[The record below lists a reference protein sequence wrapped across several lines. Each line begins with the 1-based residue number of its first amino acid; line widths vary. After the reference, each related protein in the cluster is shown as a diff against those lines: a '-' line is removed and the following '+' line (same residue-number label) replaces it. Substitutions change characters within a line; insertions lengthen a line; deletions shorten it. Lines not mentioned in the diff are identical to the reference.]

1 MPPFRSPSPALI
13 GLAAHATGVVAGLG
27 AGFPAVLAGGTAA
40 IVLPGRRRWIGVVVA
55 VGALSGAATRH
66 ADRDRCASVI
76 APGAISAHVAV
87 VVPAAPRRIGSLR
100 LLDRPCRGTIPFRP
114 GGSDTLWAGWR
125 GTVRGNWRQ
134 MEGRW
139 RPPDGLLGVMEAQG
153 RVGPA
158 DWVESL
164 RNGTLR
170 SIGRLFGARAGMI
183 EALVLGSRGT
193 IDPDLQRAFA
203 RSGLVH
209 LLSISGFHVGLI
221 WAWVQIIL
229 GLLGVRVRSPV
240 AAALVLAYIGFIGL
254 PPPAVRAGL
263 LATIGA
269 LARFGQRNPS
279 AGPLFALCAWLVLV
293 VDPWAL
299 FDLGAWLSIG
309 SLWGA
314 TAAVRWSDRAFG
326 TGAGWRMMA
335 GSVGAT
341 LATAPITAW
350 WLGTVA
356 LAGIALNP
364 IAIPLAAA
372 AVPAV
377 LASLLVAPILPRVA
391 ASVAAGGGALLAAL
405 EALARRGAAIP
416 GAALSFE
423 PGPLPALLAL
433 LVVAGAA
440 VAFGGRATAREAGR
454 RIAWGLGVGL
464 ALGLVWQLVPV
475 ADSRPGLALHFL
487 DVGQGDAALV
497 QTASGHWVLI
507 DAGPSDD
514 RFDAGL
520 AVVVPY
526 LERQGVHRL
535 EAVVLSHGHRDHY
548 GGLMA
553 VLGAIEVGRVF
564 EPAEAV
570 PDPHYLALLDAMAD
584 RGIPWIPVRSGTT
597 FAVDEVRFTAL
608 HPDSTWESWGTDLNE
623 DSAVLVVN
631 AGGFR
636 ALFAGDAG
644 LLAEARI
651 GSNVQGVDLLKVGHH
666 GSRTATGVGWLARLR
681 PAAAIISVG
690 RTNRYGHPAPE
701 TVARLDAAG
710 IVVWRTDREGTVTVR
725 IEHGQMVVRGRRG
738 SAAYPLRGPDSTGT
752 VRHGAL

>member
-1 MPPFRSPSPALI
+1 
-13 GLAAHATGVVAGLG
+13 
-27 AGFPAVLAGGTAA
+27 
-40 IVLPGRRRWIGVVVA
+40 
-55 VGALSGAATRH
+55 
-66 ADRDRCASVI
+66 
-76 APGAISAHVAV
+76 
-87 VVPAAPRRIGSLR
+87 
-100 LLDRPCRGTIPFRP
+100 
-114 GGSDTLWAGWR
+114 
-125 GTVRGNWRQ
+125 

-139 RPPDGLLGVMEAQG
+139 RAPDGLLGIGEARG
-153 RVGPA
+153 RVTSP
-158 DWVESL
+158 DWVASV
-164 RNGTLR
+164 RNATLR
-170 SIGRLFGARAGMI
+170 SIGRLFGPRAGMI

-221 WAWVQIIL
+221 WAWVQLIL

-240 AAALVLAYIGFIGL
+240 AAVLVLAYISFIGL

-269 LARFGQRNPS
+269 VARFGQRNPGP
-279 AGPLFALCAWLVLV
+279 GPLFALCAWLVLIL
-293 VDPWAL
+293 DPWAL
-299 FDLGAWLSIG
+299 FDLGAWLSVG

-314 TAAVRWSDRAFG
+314 AAAVRWSDRAFG

-341 LATAPITAW
+341 LATAPMTAW

-372 AVPAV
+372 AVPSV
-377 LASLLVAPILPRVA
+377 LASLLVDPIVPRVA
-391 ASVAAGGGALLAAL
+391 ASLAAGGGALLAAL

-416 GAALSFE
+416 GAALTFE
-423 PGPLPALLAL
+423 PGVVPALLAL
-433 LVVAGAA
+433 LAGAGAA

-454 RIAWGLGVGL
+454 RIAWGLGTWL
-464 ALGLVWQLVPV
+464 ALALAWQLLPV

-507 DAGPSDD
+507 DAGPADD
-514 RFDAGL
+514 RTDAGL

-526 LERQGVHRL
+526 LERRGVHRL
-535 EAVVLSHGHRDHY
+535 DAVVLSHGHRDHY
-548 GGLMA
+548 GGLLS
-553 VLGAIEVGRVF
+553 VLGAIDVGRVF

-570 PDPHYLALLDAMAD
+570 ADPHYLALLDAMAD
-584 RGIPWIPVRSGTT
+584 RGIPWIPVRPGTT

-608 HPDSTWESWGTDLNE
+608 HPDTTWVNWGTDLNE
-623 DSAVLVVN
+623 DSAVLVVA

-636 ALFAGDAG
+636 AVFAGDAG
-644 LLAEARI
+644 LLAEERI
-651 GSNVQGVDLLKVGHH
+651 GSSAQDVDLLKVGHH
-666 GSRTATGVGWLARLR
+666 GSRTATGAAWLARLR

-701 TVARLDAAG
+701 TVARLDAQGTA
-710 IVVWRTDREGTVTVR
+710 VWRTDREGTVTVR
-725 IEHGQMVVRGRRG
+725 IERGQMVVQGRRG
-738 SAAYPLRGPDSTGT
+738 SAAYPLKNPDTTGT
-752 VRHGAL
+752 VRHGAP